1 MKNLSD
7 ISVIVP
13 TIVKDLSNKWINQIN
28 SYTNNGINVFL
39 SIPKNKNI
47 DEVYKLGFS
56 EKVKII
62 KSHSIGQVNQ
72 RQFAYKFCKSEF
84 IINMDDDIEFSIE
97 KISILFMQFLNLPEK
112 SCIAPIMN
120 LTSNPYN
127 KFKLINFIKNFFI
140 FSELN
145 PKPGS
150 ISKSSFPVP
159 CTSKNFLNNEFFKEV
174 DWLPGGVLLLRRKHL
189 IKEKYFHFS
198 GKAYCEDL
206 IHSYLLKNKNL
217 RLYASNLCSFQT
229 SVLSYRDLNI
239 SNFVSYL
246 HKDFLIRNYF
256 RKLIKNKK
264 IPFIKAYL
272 FLLISYLLTRMK
284 RLI

>member
-112 SCIAPIMN
+112 SCIALIMN
-120 LTSNPYN
+120 LTSKPYN
-127 KFKLINFIKNFFI
+127 KLNFF
-140 FSELN
+140 
-145 PKPGS
+145 K
-150 ISKSSFPVP
+150 IS
-159 CTSKNFLNNEFFKEV
+159 L
-174 DWLPGGVLLLRRKHL
+174 
-189 IKEKYFHFS
+189 
-198 GKAYCEDL
+198 
-206 IHSYLLKNKNL
+206 
-217 RLYASNLCSFQT
+217 
-229 SVLSYRDLNI
+229 
-239 SNFVSYL
+239 
-246 HKDFLIRNYF
+246 
-256 RKLIKNKK
+256 
-264 IPFIKAYL
+264 
-272 FLLISYLLTRMK
+272 
-284 RLI
+284 